1 MEVYNGHHQENAL
14 YSEQE
19 AKASYL
25 FSGCTHLYRW
35 SAGDV
40 ERIGSAADRVCDH
53 QPGAGIG
60 K

>member
-1 MEVYNGHHQENAL
+1 MDIIKKMRYILDRKQKLHICFLGVLIFVG
-14 YSEQE
+14 
-19 AKASYL
+19 
-25 FSGCTHLYRW
+25 G

-40 ERIGSAADRVCDH
+40 ERVGSAADRVCDH

>member
-53 QPGAGIG
+53 QP
-60 K
+60 